1 MTDMALLTT
10 FYLAI
15 GWFAFTALVILG
27 YILTGVYGLHLYKRL
42 ARCYHLKV
50 VGRVLLQLEKSGV
63 SGLKDG
69 TWANDREASE

>member
-1 MTDMALLTT
+1 MTDLAFLTT

-27 YILTGVYGLHLYKRL
+27 YILTGIYGLSLYKRL

-50 VGRVLLQLEKSGV
+50 VGRVLLQLEKNGV